1 MTTDSSWLM
10 LVMEIFDCS
19 RLARLCIVPL
29 GCCGAMPGEQPG
41 QGGGKNCCGESSAM
55 TTSHCLMIFMIGIF
69 NCSRLARCQDAD
81 EISREQS
88 AISVKVEAMSI
99 KNYQLSQQSKESIN
113 MKESTDHTQ
122 ILRWD
127 R

>member
-1 MTTDSSWLM
+1 
-10 LVMEIFDCS
+10 
-19 RLARLCIVPL
+19 
-29 GCCGAMPGEQPG
+29 
-41 QGGGKNCCGESSAM
+41 
-55 TTSHCLMIFMIGIF
+55 MIGIF
-69 NCSRLARCQDAD
+69 NCSRLARCQDA
-81 EISREQS
+81 EEKSREQS

-99 KNYQLSQQSKESIN
+99 NNYQLSQQSKESMN